1 MFKRISASRPINTA
15 IDAFAGGTQNT
26 TILSS
31 SYHTLL
37 SFFDT
42 KTILPF
48 RAVCKDTKNAVQN
61 HNWHDEKTVVSNIIN
76 WNICFPRA
84 SAIFIAKLKIND
96 NDFELL
102 RDINTLIILYNCNIT
117 GEGFVHLENLQTL
130 KIYNCNSIDDSSFKH
145 LKNIR
150 NISINNCFGIT
161 GDGFSYLKNI
171 KTFEIVINRVPKS
184 MQKKILKL
192 LKYTSEIKIIQTN
205 FI

>member
-1 MFKRISASRPINTA
+1 MFNRISASRPINTA
-15 IDAFAGGTQNT
+15 IEAFAGGTQNT

-31 SYHTLL
+31 SSHTLL

-48 RAVCKDTKNAVQN
+48 RAACKETKNTVQN

-84 SAIFIAKLKIND
+84 TAIFIANLKITD

-102 RDINTLIILYNCNIT
+102 RGINTLIILYNYNIT
-117 GEGFVHLENLQTL
+117 GDGFVHLENLQTL
-130 KIYNCNSIDDSSFKH
+130 KVYNCNSIVDSSFRH
-145 LKNIR
+145 LKSLR
-150 NISINNCFGIT
+150 NMSISNCYGIT

-184 MQKKILKL
+184 MQKKIIKL
-192 LKYTSEIKIIQTN
+192 LKYTSEIKIIQTD